1 VVNVS
6 LDKVRAKSV
15 FRALAVMGTVAVLA
29 AACSSSSKNSSG
41 STATSA
47 PSGSA
52 AGSSGSGNKAS
63 ITVAMLNETSGEF
76 ASQFSPNVPGV
87 QAWVDYEN
95 ANGGIDGHHINLKV
109 YDNQSNPTSAVAN
122 AHQAVESGAVAII
135 DTDPLFDSYATYLAS
150 QQEPVFGWGIT
161 PGFYGTNKSNFFSFI
176 GNLTT
181 GASDTA
187 TKFFLQNGNRSKW
200 AELSDP
206 SPADSL
212 DIKAVAAALPSQG
225 GQLVYSNYSI
235 DPSNSAS
242 LLSVAQAVKN
252 SGAQIVQIASTGS
265 SEPQLQA
272 DLAQVGASNIW
283 VVSGSDYAANLPQQ
297 FGSGLNN
304 YTFESF
310 TAPPFDSAQGV
321 QTYVTAMKQYQPNAD
336 YNVFNSLVGWSG
348 ASLLGATVD
357 NLHGAAVTKSSL
369 VSSGNSLQSVTDNG
383 LWAPVSYP
391 TERTEPVKCLS
402 FSQVQNGKW
411 VLISGT
417 ASNPFFCG

>member
-1 VVNVS
+1 
-6 LDKVRAKSV
+6 
-15 FRALAVMGTVAVLA
+15 
-29 AACSSSSKNSSG
+29 
-41 STATSA
+41 
-47 PSGSA
+47 
-52 AGSSGSGNKAS
+52 
-63 ITVAMLNETSGEF
+63 MLNETSGEF

-321 QTYVTAMKQYQPNAD
+321 QTYVSAMKQYQPSAD

-348 ASLLGATVD
+348 ASLLGATID
-357 NLHGAAVTKSSL
+357 NLHGGAVTKSSL
-369 VSSGNSLQSVTDNG
+369 ISSGNSLQGVTDNG

>member
-1 VVNVS
+1 M
-6 LDKVRAKSV
+6 
-15 FRALAVMGTVAVLA
+15 AVMGTVAVLA
-29 AACSSSSKNSSG
+29 AACSSSSKSSTG
-41 STATSA
+41 STTATSA
-47 PSGSA
+47 PAGSS
-52 AGSSGSGNKAS
+52 GSSGSGNKAS

-109 YDNQSNPTSAVAN
+109 YDNQSNPTTAVAN
-122 AHQAVESGAVAII
+122 AHQAVESGAVAIV

-235 DPSNSAS
+235 DPNNAAS

-321 QTYVTAMKQYQPNAD
+321 QTYVSAMKQYQPSAD

-348 ASLLGATVD
+348 ASLLGATID
-357 NLHGAAVTKSSL
+357 NLHGGAVTKSSL
-369 VSSGNSLQSVTDNG
+369 VSAGNSLQGVTDNG